1 MAIKSEDYALFQ
13 KSDCFRKVVDELKS
27 LESNGI
33 DVNGQVQLAG
43 VLYYAADN
51 LEAHS
56 VGGFSMNFNH
66 GSICRTCDIDHSDL
80 GKGRIHDFSF
90 PGQYPPFNC
99 LTRDKYDELA
109 NGDSNDWIKKA
120 SIFNELQSF
129 HASWQFAPC
138 LGHDLLEGVVSYDV
152 HGLLKIMIQKR
163 GWFSLDK
170 LNHNI
175 VQFKFPSKD
184 KPNPVVLINR
194 KKLGGS
200 AAQMWNLI
208 RYLPTI
214 LFNLVPNLT
223 DPVYCLLLRLHNV
236 VEICCS
242 PRLSFSEIE
251 EMDIMIQEYLNLRQD
266 LVIEDN

>member
-1 MAIKSEDYALFQ
+1 MVLMYYTLGSLPSWNRTKVDSLQLIMAIRSEDYALFQ
-13 KSDCFRKVVDELKS
+13 KSNCYRKVVDELKS

-33 DVNGQVQLAG
+33 KINDQVQLAG

-51 LEAHS
+51 LEAHE
-56 VGGFSMNFNH
+56 VGGFSLNFNH

-80 GKGRIHDFSF
+80 KKGRIHDFSF
-90 PGQYPPFNC
+90 PGQYPPFNH
-99 LTRDKYDELA
+99 LTPETYDELA
-109 NGDSNDWIKKA
+109 NGDSNGWIRNA

-138 LGHDLLEGVVSYDV
+138 LGHDLLEGVVSYDL

-163 GWFSLDK
+163 GWFSLEK
-170 LNHNI
+170 LNYNI
-175 VQFKFPSKD
+175 FQFKFPSKD

-194 KKLGGS
+194 LKLGGS

-223 DPVYCLLLRLHNV
+223 DPVYCLTQ
-236 VEICCS
+236 CS
-242 PRLSFSEIE
+242 
-251 EMDIMIQEYLNLRQD
+251 
-266 LVIEDN
+266 